1 MVIDGALKRLA
12 PSEVLEALQGALA
25 AERRAAADYDAHAHA
40 GEQSGA
46 PQDVCEALET
56 LRDVEQE
63 HAARLAAR
71 IAALGGM
78 PTGAL
83 PRVEPRV
90 AGDSL
95 RDWIKADLEAEQWAI
110 VEYARLVAD
119 IVDDDETVELMT
131 ELLFDE
137 IRHATWLK
145 TTLRSLR
152 T

>member
-1 MVIDGALKRLA
+1 
-12 PSEVLEALQGALA
+12 
-25 AERRAAADYDAHAHA
+25 
-40 GEQSGA
+40 
-46 PQDVCEALET
+46 
-56 LRDVEQE
+56 
-63 HAARLAAR
+63 
-71 IAALGGM
+71 M